1 SNAGET
7 PHYDLWGGYSYYW
20 SCLTGDYQV
29 GIWSVLAVLVL
40 LGVGAWA
47 CGHKRLQPGARAIF
61 LLIALAVLLCTHHPN
76 RKSRFLHSWLALTW
90 VAAGAGAGYVL
101 RPRSSPG
108 GLVLRP
114 AFAALVTGVA
124 AFQVP
129 VLADLARPPGRG
141 PRPACPSVLEL
152 TDGYL
157 PFLQD
162 SRHAAVF
169 ANVPLKFLVLWTDM
183 QRYGRSHTLDTDVK
197 GFDSHKSDNRP
208 CLDAWLA
215 RTSCDTIVY
224 VDIPTESPL
233 HFAPPGS

>member
-1 SNAGET
+1 
-7 PHYDLWGGYSYYW
+7 
-20 SCLTGDYQV
+20 
-29 GIWSVLAVLVL
+29 
-40 LGVGAWA
+40 
-47 CGHKRLQPGARAIF
+47 
-61 LLIALAVLLCTHHPN
+61 
-76 RKSRFLHSWLALTW
+76 
-90 VAAGAGAGYVL
+90 
-101 RPRSSPG
+101 
-108 GLVLRP
+108 
-114 AFAALVTGVA
+114 
-124 AFQVP
+124 
-129 VLADLARPPGRG
+129 LADLARPPGRG

-197 GFDSHKSDNRP
+197 GFDSHKSDNP
-208 CLDAWLA
+208 PWLDAWLA

-233 HFAPPGS
+233 HFAPPGSEGLKQYGEWLHSQRIFSIAMRRTFANSGCTVTVWKR